1 MGRPSPVDDE
11 RWRDEAEG
19 VVLGDDEW
27 RYVTAGLTLDG
38 SVLMALY
45 EHRPTA
51 GRTTVTLQRDRFRTV
66 GARAKEIHRQLGLW
80 PRPVAPR

>member
-51 GRTTVTLQRDRFRTV
+51 GELR
-66 GARAKEIHRQLGLW
+66 
-80 PRPVAPR
+80 

>member
-1 MGRPSPVDDE
+1 MGRPSTVDDE

-19 VVLGDDEW
+19 VVFGDNDW
-27 RYVTAGLTLDG
+27 RWVTAGLTLDG

-51 GRTTVTLQRDRFRTV
+51 ARTTVTLVRDKFRTV
-66 GARAKEIHRQLGLW
+66 RARAKEVHRQLGLW
-80 PRPVAPR
+80 PAR